1 MKNVKNFRDLG
12 GIKTIDGKKVKKGL
26 FFRSAMLNEAT
37 KEDIE
42 FLKSLKIRHIFD
54 YRDEDEAALMKNNP
68 YEQIGAEY
76 HNIPTYLNN
85 KKLLKIKKV
94 SYVAKLFQK
103 VTLDDIKDTYR
114 HLPFNNMAYRAM
126 VEALKKG
133 EVPIYQHC
141 TAGKDRTGMGSALL
155 LGILGVGCQEIL
167 DDYLKSIEVKEYIE
181 NKVAK
186 YIPKLVRKFLLK
198 RFQPLFIVDKEL
210 FIASIDAIKERYK
223 TFENYLLAEY
233 NLDQDDIKRIRQK
246 YTE

>member
-1 MKNVKNFRDLG
+1 
-12 GIKTIDGKKVKKGL
+12 
-26 FFRSAMLNEAT
+26 
-37 KEDIE
+37 
-42 FLKSLKIRHIFD
+42 
-54 YRDEDEAALMKNNP
+54 
-68 YEQIGAEY
+68 
-76 HNIPTYLNN
+76 
-85 KKLLKIKKV
+85 
-94 SYVAKLFQK
+94 
-103 VTLDDIKDTYR
+103 
-114 HLPFNNMAYRAM
+114 
-126 VEALKKG
+126 
-133 EVPIYQHC
+133 
-141 TAGKDRTGMGSALL
+141 
-155 LGILGVGCQEIL
+155 VGCQEIL